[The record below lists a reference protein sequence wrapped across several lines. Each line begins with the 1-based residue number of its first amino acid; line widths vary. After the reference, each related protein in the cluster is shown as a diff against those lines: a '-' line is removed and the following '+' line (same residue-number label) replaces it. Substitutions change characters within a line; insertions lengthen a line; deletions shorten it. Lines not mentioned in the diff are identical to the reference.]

1 MQQSSRA
8 EVLDRIEKMAYR
20 YERDY
25 HGCSRCSLRAIQEQL
40 GLPDGAVFRAA
51 APLAGGIGLSGNTCG
66 ALLGCLLAV
75 GLATADEDFENT
87 GAFQNSIAAGYR
99 CFRRLEEEFGKT
111 TCRELQTERLGRYY
125 DMTDRDQ
132 YEGFKNAGG
141 YDKCSEIV
149 ARSSRVAAEF
159 ILEQWKRAGKEVP
172 R

>member
-8 EVLDRIEKMAYR
+8 EILDRAEKAGYR
-20 YERDY
+20 YEHDY
-25 HGCSRCSLRAIQEQL
+25 HGCSRCSLRAVQEQL
-40 GLPDGAVFRAA
+40 GLPDGAVLRAA
-51 APLAGGIGLSGNTCG
+51 APLAGGIALSGDTCG
-66 ALLGCLLAV
+66 AILGCLLAV

-87 GAFQNSIAAGYR
+87 TAFQDALAAGYR
-99 CFRRLEEEFGKT
+99 CFRRLKEEFGKT

-132 YEGFKNAGG
+132 YEDFKNAGG

-149 ARSSRVAAEF
+149 ARASRVAAEF
-159 ILEQWKRAGKEVP
+159 ILEQWERAGREVP